1 MNGDDDST
9 ERDRGLLSTADRDY
23 LRGDADL
30 GSVQSERNARARIRG
45 RVFDATLDFE
55 LLVEHLEARDRELVY
70 GKRFDDLDG
79 ADAFDALVSMQA
91 FCYQA
96 VAETNLDFATVLR
109 EGINV
114 AEAGNER
121 AASVDFD
128 VTYQSLTAEQLRH
141 KLERGESLSLTELAY
156 LHQRDDVDMD
166 DLARYLRDADATDE
180 IDDGRIQSKVTNF

>member
-1 MNGDDDST
+1 MNGADGSV
-9 ERDRGLLSTADRDY
+9 ERARGILSAADRDY

-30 GSVQSERNARARIRG
+30 GSVQSERNARARIRD

-55 LLVEHLEARDRELVY
+55 LLVERLSERDRELVY

-96 VAETNLDFATVLR
+96 VAETDLDFATVLR

-114 AEAGNER
+114 AEATNER
-121 AASVDFD
+121 AATVDFD

-141 KLERGESLSLTELAY
+141 KLERGESLSHTELAY
-156 LHQRDDVDMD
+156 LHQRDDVDVD
-166 DLARYLRDADATDE
+166 ELARYLRDADATDE

>member
-1 MNGDDDST
+1 MDGDDGST
-9 ERDRGLLSTADRDY
+9 DRDRGVLSAADRDY

-30 GSVQSERNARARIRG
+30 GSVQSERNARARIRD

-55 LLVEHLEARDRELVY
+55 LLVEHLSEHDRELVY
-70 GKRFDDLDG
+70 GKRFDALDG
-79 ADAFDALVSMQA
+79 ADAFDAFVSMQA

-96 VAETNLDFATVLR
+96 VAETDLDFATVLR

-121 AASVDFD
+121 AASVEFD

-156 LHQRDDVDMD
+156 LHQRDDVDVD

>member
-1 MNGDDDST
+1 MSGVDGSS
-9 ERDRGLLSTADRDY
+9 ERDRGILSPADRDY
-23 LRGDADL
+23 LRGNADL
-30 GSVQSERNARARIRG
+30 RSVQSERNARARIRD

-55 LLVEHLEARDRELVY
+55 LLVEHLAARERELVY
-70 GKRFDDLDG
+70 GKRFDALDG
-79 ADAFDALVSMQA
+79 ADALDALVSMQA
-91 FCYQA
+91 FCFQA
-96 VAETNLDFATVLR
+96 VAETDLDFATVLR

-114 AEAGNER
+114 AEARNER

-166 DLARYLRDADATDE
+166 ELARYLQDADPTDE